1 MVNLRREKKAKFMSN
16 ELQIFKNEEFGQV
29 RITIIDKNPTFNLYD
44 LSYDLGYIKEAKGN
58 IYLRKDLIENIC
70 QTLDIT
76 GLSLTDNK
84 IIITK
89 DSNFEEIYITEES
102 FYDLCLESHAK
113 NARSFRK
120 WVTSEVLPSI
130 RKHGMYA
137 MDDLLEN
144 PDLAIK
150 ALTALKEER
159 QKRLELESKVNEQ
172 NKVIEEQSPMVAMAE
187 RFSTAD
193 SLMGIRKV
201 AKILNE
207 RVDKNKAIGEKQL
220 FEILRK
226 EKILQSSDGEWNIPY
241 QSKIDAGYFILKPS
255 TYNNGYG
262 KTKTELTPK
271 VTGKG
276 LEWIWKQL
284 LLKGY
289 IQNEHIKAV

>member
-1 MVNLRREKKAKFMSN
+1 
-16 ELQIFKNEEFGQV
+16 
-29 RITIIDKNPTFNLYD
+29 
-44 LSYDLGYIKEAKGN
+44 
-58 IYLRKDLIENIC
+58 
-70 QTLDIT
+70 
-76 GLSLTDNK
+76 
-84 IIITK
+84 
-89 DSNFEEIYITEES
+89 
-102 FYDLCLESHAK
+102 
-113 NARSFRK
+113 
-120 WVTSEVLPSI
+120 
-130 RKHGMYA
+130 